1 MAKFFAFTDR
11 AIPVQFFE
19 DDPIC
24 VTLVASDETDAKIL
38 ESEKMILE
46 GNQQTALEIRKDKY
60 RGAVDNL
67 VGHDVAERILAR
79 SDNADGYAILFLHD
93 DVAVLIPQ
101 GQLDVRIELFLLDF
115 LLKGRGRD
123 DFNAFFAALHM
134 AVKLLLPLRV
144 ASGFCIWMSMVLLKL
159 YL

>member
-24 VTLVASDETDAKIL
+24 VTLVASDEMDAKIL
-38 ESEKMILE
+38 ESEQMILE

-79 SDNADGYAILFLHD
+79 SDNADGYAILSLYAGI
-93 DVAVLIPQ
+93 VQAYGEGKRKNLW
-101 GQLDVRIELFLLDF
+101 
-115 LLKGRGRD
+115 
-123 DFNAFFAALHM
+123 
-134 AVKLLLPLRV
+134 
-144 ASGFCIWMSMVLLKL
+144 ASH
-159 YL
+159 